1 MSATEPSNTRLGSV
15 SSACASASRKAEM
28 ERVREMSVEE
38 RILAALS
45 MKANFAWLQP
55 TRIAD
60 QIDERR
66 KD

>member
-1 MSATEPSNTRLGSV
+1 MSATEPSNIRLGSV
-15 SSACASASRKAEM
+15 SSACASASLEVEM
-28 ERVREMSVEE
+28 ERVRKMSVEE

-45 MKANFAWLQP
+45 MKAKFAWLQP

-66 KD
+66 ED